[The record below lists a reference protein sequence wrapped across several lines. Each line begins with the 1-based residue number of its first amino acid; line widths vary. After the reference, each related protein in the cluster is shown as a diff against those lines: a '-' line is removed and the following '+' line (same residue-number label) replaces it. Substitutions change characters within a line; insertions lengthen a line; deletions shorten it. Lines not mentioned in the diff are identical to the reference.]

1 EHWGKHFADCA
12 GRHQSP
18 IDIQRKKAMY
28 NPQLLQLE
36 LSGYDGPLQGD
47 FTMTNNGHSVQIDLP
62 PTMHISRGL
71 PGLYTAVQMHLHWGG
86 LDLET
91 SGSEHTI
98 DGMRYFAELHI
109 VHYNSAQYSSFEE
122 AKDKPNGL
130 AVLAFLYVD
139 GHFENTYYS
148 EFISKLAKI
157 RFAGQS
163 TKLISLDIQAMLP
176 ENLSHFYRYQGSLTT
191 PPCSESVIW
200 TIFHSPVVLS
210 HTQAEILFPLP
221 SVINLHF
228 FFINL
233 LENTLLDW
241 QNRIFFNDYRHA
253 QPLNGRVVESS
264 FQAKLTQEQCHPEEF
279 SLRLGQIQT
288 QLQDIKAELLN
299 GVSHTGIKSN
309 TFPFFYFPLENI
321 DSFVKVHP
329 LRDMSLQ
336 AFTLCF
342 WTKAQHS
349 GSQTVLS
356 YSTQERDKE
365 LVVTVGTDVGLWIG
379 GLFISF
385 SLYHQ
390 AQEWLHCC
398 MAWASQSG
406 TAHLWLNGAA
416 GKEQSIQK
424 GYVSQAGGTL
434 VLGKDRDTL
443 LGTFS
448 FFFAGW
454 MTHVNLWSQ
463 VLSPADVR
471 ALAMCKPGQ
480 LKGDVIAWG
489 ETPMVLFGGV
499 VLESDTSC

>member
-1 EHWGKHFADCA
+1 EGELDEEHWGKHFADCA
-12 GRHQSP
+12 GKHQSP
-18 IDIQRKKAMY
+18 IDIQRKKVQY

-71 PGLYTAVQMHLHWGG
+71 PGPYTAVQMHLHWGG

-109 VHYNSAQYSSFEE
+109 VHYNSADYSSFEE
-122 AKDKPNGL
+122 ARDKPNGL
-130 AVLAFLYVD
+130 AVLAFLYAD

-163 TKLISLDIQAMLP
+163 TKLSSLDIQAMLP

-200 TIFHSPVVLS
+200 TVFHSPIVLS
-210 HTQAEILFPLP
+210 HTQL
-221 SVINLHF
+221 S
-228 FFINL
+228 L

-241 QNRIFFNDYRHA
+241 HNRTLRNDYRRA
-253 QPLNGRVVESS
+253 QLLNGRVVESS
-264 FQAKLTQEQCHPEEF
+264 FRAKHTQEECSVQVSAPIQV
-279 SLRLGQIQT
+279 RLEQIQV
-288 QLQDIKAELLN
+288 QLQDMKRVLLS
-299 GVSHTGIKSN
+299 GVSHTGMESS
-309 TFPFFYFPLENI
+309 TFPAFYFPVENI
-321 DSFVKVHP
+321 ESFVSIDP
-329 LRDMSLQ
+329 LHDMSLQ

-342 WTKAQHS
+342 WSKAQPA

-356 YSTQERDKE
+356 YSTQERDNE
-365 LVVTVGTDVGLWIG
+365 LVMTVGTDVGLWIG
-379 GLFISF
+379 GHFISF
-385 SLYHQ
+385 PLYPK
-390 AQEWLHCC
+390 AQDWLHYCI
-398 MAWASQSG
+398 AWASQSG
-406 TAHLWLNGAA
+406 MANLWLNGAA
-416 GKEQSIQK
+416 GEEKSIQR
-424 GYVSQAGGTL
+424 GYVSQAGGML

-448 FFFAGW
+448 NGFAGW
-454 MTHVNLWSQ
+454 MTHVNLWSH
-463 VLSPADVR
+463 VLGPADVR
-471 ALAMCKPGQ
+471 ALALCKPGQ
-480 LKGDVIAWG
+480 LKGDIIAWG
-489 ETPMVLFGGV
+489 ETSMTLVGGV
-499 VLESDTSC
+499 VLEPDTSC